1 MDNGPGSVGSTTSG
15 AGSRFRSFPAT
26 ASEDTSP
33 GWFID
38 PWGVGAF
45 RFWDGS
51 AWSKDV
57 ARRRR
62 SMRVAKSVRI
72 ALIVA
77 SVVSG
82 VYLVLWLFLF
92 PLLVLNDADN
102 GCLGHDITHIWL
114 PIVATFSAATV
125 SCVTMA
131 AIGLERRSR
140 WWILLPLS
148 CLSAAVLCLIAV
160 PPVATCR

>member
-1 MDNGPGSVGSTTSG
+1 M
-15 AGSRFRSFPAT
+15 
-26 ASEDTSP
+26 
-33 GWFID
+33 
-38 PWGVGAF
+38 
-45 RFWDGS
+45 
-51 AWSKDV
+51 
-57 ARRRR
+57 ARN
-62 SMRVAKSVRI
+62 ARI
-72 ALIVA
+72 AFIVA
-77 SVVSG
+77 SVGSG

-114 PIVATFSAATV
+114 PLVATFTVATA

-140 WWILLPLS
+140 WWILLPVS

-160 PPVATCR
+160 PPVSACR